1 MTSVK
6 PTLDIVQPFAVQTP
20 HIARA
25 VHTWLNAAL
34 SSLDWGSVMR
44 NTRKIVAVLSLTLVF
59 AGQAGA
65 ASLVDAE
72 DQAIIAAASCE
83 EIIEEH
89 HNFSAAEKE
98 LADQIRQADNSTVA
112 GNVIGAATLAT
123 FGLGF
128 FSWDDQADAKGNLAE
143 LTAYREAIA
152 AEGKKKSC
160 KL

>member
-1 MTSVK
+1 
-6 PTLDIVQPFAVQTP
+6 
-20 HIARA
+20 
-25 VHTWLNAAL
+25 
-34 SSLDWGSVMR
+34 MR
-44 NTRKIVAVLSLTLVF
+44 NTRKIAAVLSLSLAF
-59 AGQAGA
+59 AGPARA
-65 ASLVDAE
+65 APLVDPE

-98 LADQIRQADNSTVA
+98 LAEQIRQADNSTVA

-128 FSWDDQADAKGNLAE
+128 FSWDDQSDAKGNLAE

-152 AEGKKKSC
+152 AEGKKKNC

>member
-1 MTSVK
+1 
-6 PTLDIVQPFAVQTP
+6 
-20 HIARA
+20 
-25 VHTWLNAAL
+25 
-34 SSLDWGSVMR
+34 MR
-44 NTRKIVAVLSLTLVF
+44 NTRKIVAFLSLTLAL
-59 AGQAGA
+59 AGPVA
-65 ASLVDAE
+65 AAPLVDAE

-98 LADQIRQADNSTVA
+98 LADQIRQNDNGTVA
-112 GNVIGAATLAT
+112 GNVIGVATLAT

-128 FSWDDQADAKGNLAE
+128 FSWDDQADAKTNLAE

-152 AEGKKKSC
+152 AEGKKKNC